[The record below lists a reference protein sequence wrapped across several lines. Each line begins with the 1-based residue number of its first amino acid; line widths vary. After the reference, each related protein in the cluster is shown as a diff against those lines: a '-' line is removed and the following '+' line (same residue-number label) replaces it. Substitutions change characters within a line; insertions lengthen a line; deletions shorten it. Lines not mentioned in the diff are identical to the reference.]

1 MYTKISKLMG
11 LKYLHYNAIKSHRSK
26 IDVTCRDQI
35 VHSGYVFLE
44 QCNMPLALFVKT
56 CFLEH

>member
-11 LKYLHYNAIKSHRSK
+11 LEYLHYNAMKSHRSK
-26 IDVTCRDQI
+26 IDLTCRDQI

-44 QCNMPLALFVKT
+44 QCNMPLALFV
-56 CFLEH
+56 